1 MTEVGHTKQCL
12 YPPFSL
18 QTPSSLLTM
27 HSTCRLL
34 PALLACLEAALA
46 TNIMGGEGIG
56 GVMWFVRDIALGQA
70 KQHSDISMFEANTSY
85 FPDLIL
91 SWCK

>member
-27 HSTCRLL
+27 HSTCSLL
-34 PALLACLEAALA
+34 PALLACLVTALA

-56 GVMWFVRDIALGQA
+56 GVMWFVRDMLLVKLSNTQNIT
-70 KQHSDISMFEANTSY
+70 MFEANTSC
-85 FPDLIL
+85 FPYLIL
-91 SWCK
+91 S